1 VPRRIPDVVNDVTKF
16 VAELDV
22 TIQNSTPD
30 DILKDIKE
38 IGKALQVEKQ
48 VMTDLRELLQYLGTL
63 YTGAQS

>member
-1 VPRRIPDVVNDVTKF
+1 MPRRIPDVVNDVTKF